1 MIILEYI
8 EKQNKK
14 CAVVKIKKEQL
25 NGIDAMEFIDII
37 NEIDNDAEEV
47 IIDITDVGYI
57 SSPGIG
63 MILKANIALE
73 KRKQKMTIANCSPS
87 IKQVLAMTKLDTI
100 ININ

>member
-1 MIILEYI
+1 MIVLEYI
-8 EKQNKK
+8 KKQNQK

-37 NEIDNDAEEV
+37 NEIDDDAKEV
-47 IIDITDVGYI
+47 IIDIANVAYI

-73 KRKQKMTIANCSPS
+73 KRDQKMTIVNCSPS
-87 IKQVLAMTKLDTI
+87 IKQLLAMTKLDTI